1 MNRSHLKF
9 EKLLPYVL
17 VLPLLLWIIVTVLIP
32 VVNVVMESLRNTTY
46 VGTAG
51 KFVGLDNY
59 ISVLK
64 DKNYWTAWG
73 KSAIWLIGCT
83 VLQTIIAFATALMLN
98 GSGRV
103 RTIARTWTVIPWIIP
118 TIVVS
123 IMWQWIF
130 NSSYGILNNVLM
142 SIGIISSPVN
152 FFSGDMALGTLI
164 VINVWHWFPF
174 TTIIILAGLATIP
187 DELYESAAV
196 DGASK
201 FNQFRFITLPGL
213 SHITFAL
220 GVIGTLWCFN
230 IFDIIYIT
238 TEGGPLNLT
247 TTVPVYIYREA
258 FKNFKIGRSSA
269 ASIITAAFLL
279 IIALVLAK
287 VSKPNDDD

>member
-1 MNRSHLKF
+1 MNRSRWQF
-9 EKLLPYVL
+9 EKLLPYLL
-17 VLPLLLWIIVTVLIP
+17 VLPLLLWILVTVLVP
-32 VVNVVMESLRNTTY
+32 VVDVVAESLRNTTY

-51 KFVGLDNY
+51 KFVGLGNY
-59 ISVLK
+59 LSVLK
-64 DKNYWTAWG
+64 DKNYWTAWS
-73 KSAIWLIGCT
+73 KSLVWLVGCT
-83 VLQTIIAFATALMLN
+83 ALQTLLAFATALILN
-98 GSGRV
+98 GTGRL

-130 NSSYGILNNVLM
+130 NSSYGILNSVLLQL
-142 SIGIISSPVN
+142 GLISAPIN
-152 FFSGDMALGTLI
+152 FFGGEMALGTLI
-164 VINVWHWFPF
+164 LINVWHWFPF

-196 DGASK
+196 DGASRLA
-201 FNQFRFITLPGL
+201 QFRYITLPGL
-213 SHITFAL
+213 SRVTFAL
-220 GVIGTLWCFN
+220 TVIGTLWCFN

-258 FKNFKIGRSSA
+258 FKNYKIGRSSA

-279 IIALVLAK
+279 LLALLL
-287 VSKPNDDD
+287 SRLSRPRDDD